1 MVSDAAHEPVIGIIG
16 GSGLYDI
23 DGLEDKAW
31 KTVDTPWGAP
41 SDALLFGR
49 LAGVRCVFL
58 PRHGRGHPI
67 SPSHLNYR
75 ANIDALKRSG
85 VTDVLSLSAVGSL
98 REDLPP
104 GHFVIV
110 DQFIDRSF
118 AREKSFFGE
127 GIVAHVSMAH
137 PVCGRLGDR
146 IAAAAG
152 GLGLPVA
159 RGGTYLVMEGP
170 QFSTKAESELY
181 RAWGCHVI
189 GMTNMPEAKLAREA
203 ELCYATVAMV
213 TDFDC
218 WHPDHDHVTVEAVVK
233 VLFANADK
241 ARALVTALVPDLG
254 ARPSV
259 CPCGCDRALDNAVI
273 TAPEA
278 RSAAL
283 AAKLDAVAGRVLR
296 GG

>member
-1 MVSDAAHEPVIGIIG
+1 LIEPVIGIVG

-23 DGLEDKAW
+23 EGLEDKSW
-31 KTVDTPWGAP
+31 QQVETPWGTP
-41 SDALLFGR
+41 SDALLFAR
-49 LAGVRCVFL
+49 LSGVRCVFL
-58 PRHGRGHPI
+58 PRHGRGHPL
-67 SPSHLNYR
+67 SPTHLNYR
-75 ANIDALKRSG
+75 ANVDALKRSG

-98 REDLPP
+98 KAELPP

-127 GIVAHVSMAH
+127 GIVAHVSMTH
-137 PVCGRLGDR
+137 PVCPRLGDALEN
-146 IAAAAG
+146 AAR
-152 GLGLPVA
+152 GLGLPVT

-181 RAWGCHVI
+181 RSWGCSVI
-189 GMTNMPEAKLAREA
+189 GMTNLPEAKLAREA

-213 TDFDC
+213 TDYDC

-233 VLFANADK
+233 VLLENADK
-241 ARALVTALVPDLG
+241 AQALVREVAPRIG
-254 ARPSV
+254 QPRGP
-259 CPCGCDRALDNAVI
+259 CPAGCDRALDNAII
-273 TAPEA
+273 TASHMRDP
-278 RSAAL
+278 AL

-296 GG
+296 PA